1 MQIRYVLEIGTAANP
16 THLLHVANVFCNAIL
31 QWTVEVSLT
40 AQVITGSWAGLSI
53 VCFAF

>member
-16 THLLHVANVFCNAIL
+16 THLLHVANVFYNAIL